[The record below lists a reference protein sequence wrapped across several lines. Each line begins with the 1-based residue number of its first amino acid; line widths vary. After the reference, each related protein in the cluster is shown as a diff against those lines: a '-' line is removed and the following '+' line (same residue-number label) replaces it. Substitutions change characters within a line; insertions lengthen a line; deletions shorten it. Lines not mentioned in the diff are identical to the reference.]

1 MIAAPGTYPGMR
13 CGIESGGMAA
23 SPGSWNRPT
32 EPFAELISSEAIA
45 KRVAELGAQITE
57 DYRPLAASS
66 DVVVIGVLK
75 GSVIFL
81 ADLVR
86 HVALPVYVDFIG
98 ISSYGDATVSSGVV
112 QITQDLSRPIEGKHV
127 IVVEDI
133 VDTGHTV
140 HYLME
145 NLATRRPASIKL
157 CSLLHKPERS
167 ERAVKIVYLGF
178 TIPNKFVVGYGLDIS
193 QQYRN
198 LPFIGFVQGA

>member
-1 MIAAPGTYPGMR
+1 MVAPP
-13 CGIESGGMAA
+13 
-23 SPGSWNRPT
+23 WNRPT
-32 EPFAELISSEAIA
+32 EPFAELLSAEAID
-45 KRVAELGAQITE
+45 KRVAELGAQITK
-57 DYRPLAASS
+57 DYATRGQGA
-66 DVVVIGVLK
+66 DIVVIGVLK

-86 HVALPVYVDFIG
+86 HIAAPIYVDFIG

-140 HYLME
+140 HYLLE
-145 NLATRRPASIKL
+145 NMQTRRPASLAL
-157 CSLLHKPERS
+157 CSLLHKPERQ
-167 ERAVKIVYLGF
+167 ERAVVIDYLGF
-178 TIPNKFVVGYGLDIS
+178 TIPNKFVVGYGLDVA

-198 LPFIGFVQGA
+198 LPFIGYVTNA

>member
-1 MIAAPGTYPGMR
+1 M
-13 CGIESGGMAA
+13 A
-23 SPGSWNRPT
+23 SPPPAWNRHPD
-32 EPFAELISSEAIA
+32 PFAELISAEAIA
-45 KRVAELGAQITE
+45 ARVAELGAQITA
-57 DYRPLAASS
+57 DYAPKAATA

-86 HVALPVYVDFIG
+86 HVALPVVIDFIG

-140 HYLME
+140 HYLLE
-145 NLATRRPASIKL
+145 NLATRRPASIRL
-157 CSLLHKPERS
+157 ASLLHKPERQ
-167 ERAVKIVYLGF
+167 EREVSIDYLGF
-178 TIPNKFVVGYGLDIS
+178 TIPNKFVVGYGLDVS
-193 QQYRN
+193 QRYRN
-198 LPFIGFVQGA
+198 LPFIGYVTNA

>member
-1 MIAAPGTYPGMR
+1 MAAAPP
-13 CGIESGGMAA
+13 A
-23 SPGSWNRPT
+23 WNRAT
-32 EPFAELISSEAIA
+32 DPFAELISAEAIA
-45 KRVAELGAQITE
+45 ARVRELGTQITS
-57 DYRPLAASS
+57 DYRSLG
-66 DVVVIGVLK
+66 DKNDIVVVGVLK

-81 ADLVR
+81 SDLVR
-86 HVALPVYVDFIG
+86 HIALPVFVEFIG

-140 HYLME
+140 HYLLE

-157 CSLLHKPERS
+157 ASLLHKPERQ
-167 ERAVKIVYLGF
+167 EREVSIDYLGF
-178 TIPNKFVVGYGLDIS
+178 TIPNKFVVGYGLDIA

-198 LPFIGFVQGA
+198 LPFIGYVTNA

>member
-1 MIAAPGTYPGMR
+1 MVSPPG
-13 CGIESGGMAA
+13 
-23 SPGSWNRPT
+23 WNRST
-32 EPFAELISSEAIA
+32 DPFVELISAAAIA
-45 KRVAELGAQITE
+45 GRVAELGAQITA
-57 DYRPLAASS
+57 DYAPLTQTA

-86 HVALPVYVDFIG
+86 HIALPIVVELIG
-98 ISSYGDATVSSGVV
+98 ISSYGDATRSSGVV

-127 IVVEDI
+127 IVIEDI

-140 HYLME
+140 HYLLE

-157 CSLLHKPERS
+157 CSLLHKPERA
-167 ERAVKIVYLGF
+167 ERTVHIDYLGF
-178 TIPNKFVVGYGLDIS
+178 TIANKFVVGYGLDIA

-198 LPFIGFVQGA
+198 LPFIGYVKGS

>member
-1 MIAAPGTYPGMR
+1 MAAPPAWTR
-13 CGIESGGMAA
+13 A
-23 SPGSWNRPT
+23 T
-32 EPFAELISSEAIA
+32 DPFAELISAEAIA
-45 KRVAELGAQITE
+45 QRVRELGQQITA
-57 DYRPLAASS
+57 DYVDKA

-140 HYLME
+140 HYLLE

-157 CSLLHKPERS
+157 ASLLHKPERQ
-167 ERAVKIVYLGF
+167 ERAVRIDYLGF
-178 TIPNKFVVGYGLDIS
+178 TIPNKFVVGYGLDIA

-198 LPFIGFVQGA
+198 LPFIGYVTKA

>member
-1 MIAAPGTYPGMR
+1 MV
-13 CGIESGGMAA
+13 A
-23 SPGSWNRPT
+23 SPPWNRHP
-32 EPFAELISSEAIA
+32 EPFAELISAEAIA
-45 KRVAELGAQITE
+45 TRVAELGAQITA
-57 DYRPLAASS
+57 DYRPYATKA
-66 DVVVIGVLK
+66 DVVVVGVLK

-81 ADLVR
+81 GDLVR
-86 HVALPVYVDFIG
+86 HIALPILVDFIG

-140 HYLME
+140 HYLLQ

-157 CSLLHKPERS
+157 ASLLHKPDRAERT
-167 ERAVKIVYLGF
+167 VQVDYLGF
-178 TIPNKFVVGYGLDIS
+178 TIPNKYVVGYGLDIA

-198 LPFIGFVQGA
+198 LPFIGYVTGA

>member
-1 MIAAPGTYPGMR
+1 MAAPP
-13 CGIESGGMAA
+13 
-23 SPGSWNRPT
+23 PWNRPT
-32 EPFAELISSEAIA
+32 NLGSPFAELISAEAIA
-45 KRVAELGAQITE
+45 SSVAELGKQLTA
-57 DYRPLAASS
+57 DYADKT

-75 GSVIFL
+75 GSVIFM

-86 HVALPVYVDFIG
+86 HFAAPIVLDFIG

-140 HYLME
+140 AYLLE

-157 CSLLHKPERS
+157 CSLLHKPDRS
-167 ERAVKIVYLGF
+167 EREVKIDYLGF

-193 QQYRN
+193 QHYRN
-198 LPFIGFVQGA
+198 LPFIGYVQD